1 MEFRISLLAIVGLY
15 SLCTFLSCKRGE
27 KAEIIEDRLPGVYWF
42 ARSNLLSHGVSDG
55 AMWYEEYKDD
65 GNWRSINLCNNVCYI
80 PEKGCRLCDQ
90 PCPRTDRTTPFMPY
104 TLSGNI
110 LITQRHEKMHDTST
124 PLVTDSIKIKFIK
137 KCFGR
142 RASGMIMIPL
152 NDNASKR
159 LGVSI
164 NSEYRVHKF
173 LYVWEHKRC
182 KFDPA
187 CPYQ

>member
-1 MEFRISLLAIVGLY
+1 MNFRCTFLIVVGLY
-15 SLCTFLSCKRGE
+15 SLCSFLSCKRGE
-27 KAEIIEDRLPGVYWF
+27 KAEIIENRLPGVYWF
-42 ARSNLLSHGVSDG
+42 ARSNLITNKVHSGRD
-55 AMWYEEYKDD
+55 WFEEYRED
-65 GNWRSINLCNNVCYI
+65 GTWRSIDYCNNVCYI
-80 PEKGCRLCDQ
+80 PNKDCWLCEQ

-104 TLSGNI
+104 TLAGNV

-152 NDNASKR
+152 NESASKR
-159 LGVSI
+159 LGVNI
-164 NSEYRVHKF
+164 NSEYRVHKRV
-173 LYVWEHKRC
+173 YIWEHKRC